1 MGMYPGGGD
10 IKQEQVSKATFKQR
24 HKQLKQKKKRT
35 KLLYTRKVSN
45 IFPMVFMGKTRKQKC
60 KKVILKIT
68 TLYFHKC
75 VMYICI
81 FNIQTNI

>member
-1 MGMYPGGGD
+1 MGMYPGGDD
-10 IKQEQVSKATFKQR
+10 IKQEQMRKTTFKQR
-24 HKQLKQKKKRT
+24 HKQLKQKKKRK

-45 IFPMVFMGKTRKQKC
+45 IFPMVFMGKRREQKC
-60 KKVILKIT
+60 KKVILKIA
-68 TLYFHKC
+68 TLYFHKF